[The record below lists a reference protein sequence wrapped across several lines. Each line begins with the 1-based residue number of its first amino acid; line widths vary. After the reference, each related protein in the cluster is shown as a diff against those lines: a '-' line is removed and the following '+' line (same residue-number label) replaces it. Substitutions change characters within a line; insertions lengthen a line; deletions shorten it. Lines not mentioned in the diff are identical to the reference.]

1 MKNMKKILA
10 VLALSSVAAVFTV
23 AGTAYGEGYIAT
35 DRLWIKAVI
44 NTDEGPLEAV
54 FHKGGEN
61 LTERGDTVVWG
72 YFYADPADVSWG
84 HEDNPDLYVKIW
96 YDVTGRIDVNFFHV
110 SVPSIEVYTDYPYDG
125 TYDKRG
131 TATTDDR
138 YVRHEYWKTPDDDE
152 PDSAVYPMFT
162 DDNGNGINDY
172 LEEDTHFSGSESQ
185 ASSRSSRNPAH
196 HGGQPDSG
204 YAMQQGRALYG
215 HAFTDMDGDGVC
227 DYGQNGSGT
236 WHGPGFTDGDQD
248 GVCDYWDADSPLYNH
263 HHGMY
268 FQDQNLN
275 MINDYSES
283 QWHDGYGHSFTDT
296 DGDGVCDYAQNGTD
310 TCWHGP
316 GFTDGDSNGVC
327 DHWDVGGWG
336 HGSHHYRP

>member
-1 MKNMKKILA
+1 MKCLKVIMAATLIVAITVVINIGD
-10 VLALSSVAAVFTV
+10 VAAYHSADYKPADYKIGLTELLRVIQLYGN
-23 AGTAYGEGYIAT
+23 GTYHC
-35 DRLWIKAVI
+35 DS
-44 NTDEGPLEAV
+44 
-54 FHKGGEN
+54 GGEDGYAPGDGDRTCDPHDSDYSPQDWKLG
-61 LTERGDTVVWG
+61 LTELLRMIQIYSSSEYHASQGG
-72 YFYADPADVSWG
+72 
-84 HEDNPDLYVKIW
+84 EDGFA
-96 YDVTGRIDVNFFHV
+96 TGPVQED
-110 SVPSIEVYTDYPYDG
+110 
-125 TYDKRG
+125 
-131 TATTDDR
+131 
-138 YVRHEYWKTPDDDE
+138 

-172 LEEDTHFSGSESQ
+172 LEEETHFSGSESP

-263 HHGMY
+263 HQGMY

-283 QWHDGYGHSFTDT
+283 QWHDGHGHSFTDT